1 MQTITYSQQDALRF
15 KQEAERLAFENELMR
30 EEIRLLKA
38 KRFGASSER
47 SELNGQGILFNEAE
61 ALFSPTAIEPGLDTV
76 LVKKR
81 PRPKNKRALDL
92 SGLPRRHI
100 DYVLTDEELTCPQ
113 CGGSLHEMDI
123 DIRLELEYIPASYC
137 VIEHATHVYACRNC
151 QTSAETTPI
160 VNAVA
165 PRPIF
170 KGSLASASLL
180 AQILCDK
187 YLYHLPLYRQEAAFL
202 HDGIALSRQT
212 LANWSIKGSEDYLF
226 GIYGL
231 LKRSLLSEDVIHAD
245 ETTLEVLKEPGRKA
259 EQKSYMWLYRTSGC
273 AKHPVVLY
281 EYKPSR
287 SHECPKEFLKGF
299 SGYCHTDGYSGY
311 HKLAGIK
318 VVGCWAHARRRFDE
332 ALKGVSQSKQQGSLA
347 AEGLGRIN
355 QLFELERRFEDLNPK
370 ERYAA
375 RIKASLPIAEGLF
388 EWAMSANA
396 LPKSLIGKAISYLGE
411 QREYLMRVFEDGRL
425 ELSNNRAERSIKP
438 FVIGRKNWLFANTPK
453 GADASA
459 VIYSIIE
466 TAKENRL
473 SVYEYLKYLF
483 EKLPKAKTSGLKELL
498 PWSKTLPSHVKVP
511 AMKHSQVP

>member
-318 VVGCWAHARRRFDE
+318 VVGCWAHARRRFGE
-332 ALKGVSQSKQQGSLA
+332 ALKATPAHMRPGSLA
-347 AEGLGRIN
+347 EAGLASISRLFGLERQFEGLEPEARR
-355 QLFELERRFEDLNPK
+355 LARAERSVPVAEAL
-370 ERYAA
+370 YAW
-375 RIKASLPIAEGLF
+375 AE
-388 EWAMSANA
+388 SAGA
-396 LPKSLIGKAISYLGE
+396 LPKSLAGKAVHYLLG

-425 ELSNNRAERSIKP
+425 ELSNNRAERSAKP
-438 FVIGRKNWLFANTPK
+438 FVIGRKNWLFANTPR

-459 VIYSIIE
+459 VIFSVIE

-473 SVYEYLKYLF
+473 SVYEYLKHLF
-483 EKLPKAKTSGLKELL
+483 EELPNATSSQIAGMM
-498 PWSKTLPSHVKVP
+498 PWSESLPMHVKVP
-511 AMKHSQVP
+511 IPKH